1 MDEDRFARLEV
12 RVRRLEDEVEIT
24 RLLAS
29 YGPFVDA
36 GAAPGRGEPVDR
48 GR

>member
-1 MDEDRFARLEV
+1 MDEDRIARLEE
-12 RVRRLEDEVEIT
+12 RVRRLEDEVAIT

-36 GAAPGRGEPVDR
+36 GAAA
-48 GR
+48 